1 MSIAIA
7 VVVFPTP
14 EGPIRAPDLWDGGY
28 GAGGCG
34 QSNFT
39 SLGLLRAVVILIL
52 SSFHKEAFFREFEHL
67 GEETYG
73 VCQSTE
79 AKERL

>member
-7 VVVFPTP
+7 VVVLPTP
-14 EGPIRAPDLWDGGY
+14 EGPIRGPERWDGGY

-39 SLGLLRAVVILIL
+39 SLGLFKVVVILIL
-52 SSFHKEAFFREFEHL
+52 SSFHKEPLFREFEHF
-67 GEETYG
+67 GEELYTIG
-73 VCQSTE
+73 
-79 AKERL
+79 

>member
-39 SLGLLRAVVILIL
+39 SLGLFKVVVILIL
-52 SSFHKEAFFREFEHL
+52 SSFNVKPVADEFEHFW
-67 GEETYG
+67 EKAYS
-73 VCQSTE
+73 VSQSTE
-79 AKERL
+79 AE